1 MKLLPKFVL
10 FLLFTNSLLF
20 SDLVMAQGEPDCAPW
35 IYSTGRFL
43 GWGSALLEC
52 TRSREAPSPF
62 DRIIIEQ
69 LQEASNAVERA
80 ALACEPAIPAW
91 PDWSQ
96 KQSYLAFKIKELQS
110 ITSHKIARGRVYNN
124 VNSTYY
130 SWAKGLSIME
140 INVEG
145 NRRTIIATTCST
157 CYFKLGFSTAYASQ
171 AFRQGDEALNVF
183 NDIDGAKHQMKLAA
197 QYLSRA
203 LNVLKTYYEIQ
214 KPKGS
219 FRIQCI
225 DLRWLDLENRISS
238 LIRLSNNHNNVKTC
252 IQQADAISNDILNV
266 LSGRNSQN
274 TRNNDNNLNTTNT
287 YEYCRSKYCPE
298 CDNSIVLLETAVD
311 ENCQRC
317 LDKKKELI
325 SKCMNNNNVSDIY
338 IEDENI
344 KPQEGMSNIYS
355 QNYNPNF
362 TNIKAS
368 WEGSW
373 TIRSLHNTGMFK
385 GNGSSNSLVIKF
397 NDDVPKVKFAN
408 VDVMIIEISS
418 TTLIYDVIAGG
429 NNVRTT
435 LNRVGKGVKGHFSG
449 YSIARKKQYEKNPQG
464 KDKNMYAIG
473 GTYTSI
479 PPP

>member
-1 MKLLPKFVL
+1 MLLNFKFNFPPMKLLPKFVL

-20 SDLVMAQGEPDCAPW
+20 SDLVMAQVEPDCPPW

-62 DRIIIEQ
+62 DQIIIEQ
-69 LQEASNAVERA
+69 LQEASNSVERA

-91 PDWSQ
+91 PDWRQ

-110 ITSHKIARGRVYNN
+110 ITSHKIARGRVYHN
-124 VNSTYY
+124 VNSTYH
-130 SWAKGLSIME
+130 SWATGLSIKE
-140 INVEG
+140 VNVEG
-145 NRRTIIATTCST
+145 TRNVIRTRTCST
-157 CYFKLGFSTAYASQ
+157 CYFQLGFSTAYATQ
-171 AFRQGDEALNVF
+171 AFRQGEEALIEF
-183 NDIDGAKHQMKLAA
+183 NDIKGAKRQMKLAA
-197 QYLSRA
+197 NYLARTLDVLRKYHNLGCINLRDLYLESRI
-203 LNVLKTYYEIQ
+203 N
-214 KPKGS
+214 
-219 FRIQCI
+219 
-225 DLRWLDLENRISS
+225 S
-238 LIRLSNNHNNVKTC
+238 LIRLSQDYNNVVKC
-252 IQQADAISNDILNV
+252 VQQAGSISDDILV
-266 LSGRNSQN
+266 ELSNGSSVSSPNATNS
-274 TRNNDNNLNTTNT
+274 

-317 LDKKKELI
+317 LDKNKELI

-338 IEDENI
+338 IEDKNI
-344 KPQEGMSNIYS
+344 KPQEGMGNIYS

-362 TNIKAS
+362 TNVKAS

-373 TIRSLHNTGMFK
+373 SIKSLHNTGRFK
-385 GNGSSNSLVIKF
+385 GNSSRNTLVIKF
-397 NDDVPKVKFAN
+397 INGVPKVKFAN
-408 VDVMIIEISS
+408 VDVKIIEISS
-418 TTLIYDVIAGG
+418 TVLVYDVIAGG
-429 NNVRTT
+429 NNVTTT
-435 LNRVGKGVKGHFSG
+435 LNRVGKGFKGHFSG

-473 GTYTSI
+473 GTYVSI